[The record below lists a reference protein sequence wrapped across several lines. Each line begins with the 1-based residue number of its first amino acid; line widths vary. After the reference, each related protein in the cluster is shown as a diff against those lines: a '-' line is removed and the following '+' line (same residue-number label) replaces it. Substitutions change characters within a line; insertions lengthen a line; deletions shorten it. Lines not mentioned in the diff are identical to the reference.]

1 MTKNLFY
8 ILTFFILAFTS
19 ATSAQNNSTTGKKI
33 NKELSAEEII
43 QNYIKARGGME
54 KILAIRTLIVR
65 GEGSEGEK
73 PMRPGRVMTRARPY
87 YLLVGDPLK
96 KAQASFAEGN
106 DGSHWEFYRDPGLL
120 LRPTG
125 APANAIR
132 HTAYFDDAL
141 VMSAREPGWKVKLM
155 GKETV
160 ANQETYRIHVVY
172 PDGFENDFFVDS
184 QKWLVVANRT
194 AAQIHAFGDAV
205 KTETRWL
212 EWREVNGV
220 LFPAMLQGVEIA
232 TNKILD
238 RGRWTSYEVNIEL
251 PPDTFSPPTIQ
262 ETPLIR
268 MINAAYAARFI
279 PTDALG
285 WYMDF
290 RNNPA
295 NKDVDTQVAMAS
307 VGYQILKTGAVETAI
322 LLLEANV
329 KDYPKSA
336 MARFGLGRAYKTAN
350 RIDEAIAEFKQAL
363 EIDPSYKRASDALEA
378 IKTEKASK

>member
-8 ILTFFILAFTS
+8 FCALFILAFTS
-19 ATSAQNNSTTGKKI
+19 LISAQNNSTS
-33 NKELSAEEII
+33 NKELTAEEII
-43 QNYIKARGGME
+43 QNYVKARGGME
-54 KILAIRTLIVR
+54 KILAIRTLILR

-96 KAQASFAEGN
+96 KSQGDFIEGN

-120 LRPTG
+120 IRPTG

-141 VMSAREPGWKVKLM
+141 TMSAREPGWKVKLM

-160 ANQETYRIHVVY
+160 AGRETYHIHVIY

-184 QKWLVVANRT
+184 QNWLVVANRMAT
-194 AAQIHAFGDAV
+194 PIHAFGDAV
-205 KTETRWL
+205 KSETRWL

-238 RGRWTSYEVNIEL
+238 RGRWTSYEVNVEL
-251 PPDTFSPPTIQ
+251 PPDAFSPPAIQ

-268 MINAAYAARFI
+268 MINAAYAARLI

-285 WYMDF
+285 WYKDF

-350 RIDEAIAEFKQAL
+350 RIDEAVAEFNKAL
-363 EIDPSYKRASDALEA
+363 EIDPNYKRAADALET
-378 IKTEKASK
+378 IKIEKNLK